1 MRDCYSIPVFSGGS
15 LYFSR
20 LADLIHILFQGG
32 YVRNVAAFFVAQILG
47 NEVKGMDGSRFLRE
61 KRPATKNSPAVL
73 ELDVLEFASYLVD
86 QRDILTDANG
96 LFYIY
101 DAKKRCWDHSPTDSD
116 KTKRWIGEQLKRFDL
131 KAYDSVNVTKN
142 IIDRLVKDLP
152 LTGPL
157 FYLTAHETGGYMNFK
172 NGVFNPM
179 TGVELT
185 DSQEIKRMG
194 FRFQLGVN
202 YTTEPMRSD
211 ELSQFIESIN
221 VSNEDDSLMRNLAR
235 FVFAAGTRTNLSDR
249 FLFFYGQSGCGKS
262 TLGELLSAI
271 IGDGAKAV
279 EWSVIR
285 GDTRILSTLEGRGM
299 VFVDESSSEKF
310 DDTNLKRLTT
320 HTRTIIDKKF
330 APEGVEAQIQAQ
342 VLVCGNNLLKPSGGR
357 EGLERRVSTV
367 VFHKNSKEFTKMVR
381 SLMVSRKG
389 KAKLA
394 QELANAL
401 FEIMRSWSEFPTEY
415 EISKAGKN
423 ALTMMI
429 EQTDDL
435 HDFISE
441 NREKLIALIEL
452 HDEWELLETKKCK
465 PLYDNW
471 AKDNNLQKVLPQ
483 SRLTQNMARILQAR
497 ALTRDSRR
505 RIGGQIRVNALYWSG
520 GDRPRELKTIEEL
533 EQEEVGNELKG
544 AF

>member
-1 MRDCYSIPVFSGGS
+1 
-15 LYFSR
+15 
-20 LADLIHILFQGG
+20 
-32 YVRNVAAFFVAQILG
+32 
-47 NEVKGMDGSRFLRE
+47 MDGSRFLYE
-61 KRPATKNSPAVL
+61 KKPATKNSSAVY
-73 ELDVLEFASYLVD
+73 ELDVLEFTAYLVE
-86 QRDILTDANG
+86 QKDILTDANG
-96 LFYIY
+96 LFYMY
-101 DAKKRCWDHSPTDSD
+101 DARNRFWEHAPTDSD
-116 KTKRWIGEQLKRFDL
+116 KTKRWIGERLKRFGL
-131 KAYDSVNVTKN
+131 QAYDSVNVTKN
-142 IIDRLVKDLP
+142 IIDRLIKDLP
-152 LTGPL
+152 LVGSL
-157 FYLTAHETGGYMNFK
+157 LHQTAYETGGYMNFK

-185 DSQEIKRMG
+185 DPQEIKRKG

-202 YTTEPMRSD
+202 YTTEPMKSE
-211 ELSQFIESIN
+211 ELRQFIESIN
-221 VSNEDDSLMRNLAR
+221 VSNEDETLIRNLAR
-235 FVFAAGTRTNLSDR
+235 FIFAAGTRTNLSDR

-299 VFVDESSSEKF
+299 IFVDESSSEKF

-320 HTRTIIDKKF
+320 HTRTVIDKKF

-367 VFHKNSKEFTKMVR
+367 VFHKNSKEFTKLVR
-381 SLMVSRKG
+381 SLMVSRGG

-401 FEIMRSWSEFPTEY
+401 FEVMRSWPVFPTEY
-415 EISKAGKN
+415 EVSKAGKN

-435 HDFISE
+435 HDFVSD
-441 NREKLIALIEL
+441 NREKLISLIEL
-452 HDEWELLETKKCK
+452 HDELELLETKGYKT
-465 PLYDNW
+465 LYDDW
-471 AKDNNLQKVLPQ
+471 AQANNLKKVLPQ
-483 SRLTQNMARILQAR
+483 SRLTQNMARILQAK
-497 ALTRDSRR
+497 ALTRDARR
-505 RIGGQIRVNALYWSG
+505 RIGGKIRVNALYWSVE
-520 GDRPRELKTIEEL
+520 DRPRELKTVEEL
-533 EQEEVGNELKG
+533 EQEEVGDELKG

>member
-1 MRDCYSIPVFSGGS
+1 
-15 LYFSR
+15 
-20 LADLIHILFQGG
+20 
-32 YVRNVAAFFVAQILG
+32 
-47 NEVKGMDGSRFLRE
+47 MDGSRFLYE
-61 KRPATKNSPAVL
+61 KKRGTKDSPAVYA
-73 ELDVLEFASYLVD
+73 LDVLAFSAYLVE
-86 QRDILTDANG
+86 QENILTDANG
-96 LFYIY
+96 LFYMY
-101 DAKKRCWDHSPTDSD
+101 NARKRFWEHAPTDSD
-116 KTKRWIGEQLKRFDL
+116 KTKRWIGDQLKQFEL
-131 KAYDSVNVTKN
+131 ETYDSVSVTKN
-142 IIDRLVKDLP
+142 IIDRLIKDLP
-152 LTGPL
+152 LVGRL
-157 FYLTAHETGGYMNFK
+157 FYQTAYDTNGYMNFK
-172 NGVFNPM
+172 NGVYNPM
-179 TGVELT
+179 TGEKLT
-185 DSQEIKRMG
+185 DQKEIKRQG

-202 YTTEPMRSD
+202 YTTEPMKSE
-211 ELSQFIESIN
+211 ELRQFIESIN

-262 TLGELLSAI
+262 TLGELLSTI

-299 VFVDESSSEKF
+299 VYVDESSSEKF

-381 SLMVSRKG
+381 SLMVSHEG

-415 EISKAGKN
+415 EVSKAGKN

-452 HDEWELLETKKCK
+452 HDEWELLETKGYK
-465 PLYDNW
+465 PLYDKW
-471 AKDNNLQKVLPQ
+471 AKDNNLKQVLPQ
-483 SRLTQNMARILQAR
+483 SRLTTNMARLLQAQ
-497 ALTRDSRR
+497 ALTRDKRR
-505 RIGGQIRVNALYWSG
+505 RIAGELRYNALIWSAG
-520 GDRPRELKTIEEL
+520 ERPRELKTAEEL
-533 EQEEVGNELKG
+533 DQEEVGNELKG

>member
-1 MRDCYSIPVFSGGS
+1 
-15 LYFSR
+15 
-20 LADLIHILFQGG
+20 
-32 YVRNVAAFFVAQILG
+32 
-47 NEVKGMDGSRFLRE
+47 MDGSRFLYE
-61 KRPATKNSPAVL
+61 KKRATNDSPAIFA
-73 ELDVLEFASYLVD
+73 LDVLAFSAYLVE
-86 QRDILTDANG
+86 RKDILTDANG
-96 LFYIY
+96 LFYMY
-101 DAKKRCWDHSPTDSD
+101 DARKCCWDQAPTDSD
-116 KTKRWIGEQLKRFDL
+116 KTKRWIGEQLKQFSL
-131 KAYDSVNVTKN
+131 EAYDSVNVTKS
-142 IIDRLVKDLP
+142 IIDRLIKDLP
-152 LTGPL
+152 LVGRL
-157 FYLTAHETGGYMNFK
+157 LYQTAYETGGYMNFK

-179 TGVELT
+179 TGEKLT
-185 DSQEIKRMG
+185 DPKEIKRKG

-202 YTTEPMRSD
+202 YTMDSMKSD
-211 ELSQFIESIN
+211 ELRQFIESIN
-221 VSNEDDSLMRNLAR
+221 VSNEDETLIHNLAR

-271 IGDGAKAV
+271 VGDGAKAV

-320 HTRTIIDKKF
+320 HTRTVIDKKF

-367 VFHKNSKEFTKMVR
+367 VFHKNSKEFTKLVR
-381 SLMVSRKG
+381 SLMTSHESKL
-389 KAKLA
+389 KLA

-401 FEIMRSWSEFPTEY
+401 FEVMRGWSVFPTEY
-415 EISKAGKN
+415 EVSKAGKN

-435 HDFISE
+435 HDFVAD

-452 HDEWELLETKKCK
+452 HDELELLETKGYKGI
-465 PLYDNW
+465 YDQW
-471 AKDNNLQKVLPQ
+471 AAENNLKKVLPQ
-483 SRLTQNMARILQAR
+483 SRLTQNMARILQAQ
-497 ALTRDSRR
+497 ALTRDKRK
-505 RIGGQIRVNALYWSG
+505 RIGGEIRHNALFWAAG
-520 GDRPRELKTIEEL
+520 ERPRELKTIEEL
-533 EQEEVGNELKG
+533 EQEEVGDELKG

>member
-1 MRDCYSIPVFSGGS
+1 
-15 LYFSR
+15 
-20 LADLIHILFQGG
+20 
-32 YVRNVAAFFVAQILG
+32 
-47 NEVKGMDGSRFLRE
+47 MDGSRFLYE
-61 KRPATKNSPAVL
+61 KKPATKNSPAVL
-73 ELDVLEFASYLVD
+73 ELDVLEFAAYLVE
-86 QRDILTDANG
+86 QKDILTDANG
-96 LFYIY
+96 LFYMY
-101 DAKKRCWDHSPTDSD
+101 DARKRLWEHTSTDSD
-116 KTKRWIGEQLKRFDL
+116 KTKRWIGEQLKRFNL

-142 IIDRLVKDLP
+142 IIDRLIKDLP
-152 LTGPL
+152 LVGRL
-157 FYLTAHETGGYMNFK
+157 LYQTAYETGGYMNFK

-185 DSQEIKRMG
+185 DPQEIKRKG

-202 YTTEPMRSD
+202 YTRESMKSE
-211 ELSQFIESIN
+211 ELRQFIESIN
-221 VSNEDDSLMRNLAR
+221 VSNEDETLIRNLAR

-285 GDTRILSTLEGRGM
+285 GDTRILSTIEGRGM

-330 APEGVEAQIQAQ
+330 APEGVEVEIQAQ

-381 SLMVSRKG
+381 SLMVSHGG

-401 FEIMRSWSEFPTEY
+401 FEVMRGWSAFPTEY
-415 EISKAGKN
+415 EVSKAGKN
-423 ALTMMI
+423 ALTLMI

-435 HDFISE
+435 HDFISD
-441 NREKLIALIEL
+441 NREKLISLIEL
-452 HDEWELLETKKCK
+452 HDEIELLETKGYKG
-465 PLYDNW
+465 LYDRW
-471 AKDNNLQKVLPQ
+471 ASDNNLKKVLPQ
-483 SRLTQNMARILQAR
+483 SKLTQNMARIMQVQ
-497 ALTRDSRR
+497 ALTREKRK
-505 RIGGQIRVNALYWSG
+505 RIDGELRHNALIWPVG
-520 GDRPRELKTIEEL
+520 ERPRELKDEEEL
-533 EQEEVGNELKG
+533 EREEIGEELKG

>member
-1 MRDCYSIPVFSGGS
+1 
-15 LYFSR
+15 
-20 LADLIHILFQGG
+20 
-32 YVRNVAAFFVAQILG
+32 
-47 NEVKGMDGSRFLRE
+47 MDGSRFLYE
-61 KRPATKNSPAVL
+61 KKPGTKDSPAVL
-73 ELDVLEFASYLVD
+73 ALDVLAFSAYLVE
-86 QRDILTDANG
+86 QGSILTDANG
-96 LFYIY
+96 LFYMY
-101 DAKKRCWDHSPTDSD
+101 NDRKCFWEHAPTDSD
-116 KTKRWIGEQLKRFDL
+116 KTKRWIGNQLKQFDL
-131 KAYDSVNVTKN
+131 EVYDSVSVTKN
-142 IIDRLVKDLP
+142 IIDRLIKDLP
-152 LTGPL
+152 LVGKL
-157 FYLTAHETGGYMNFK
+157 LHQTAYETNGYMNFR

-179 TGVELT
+179 TGEKLT
-185 DSQEIKRMG
+185 DPQEIKRKG
-194 FRFQLGVN
+194 FRFQLGVD
-202 YTTEPMRSD
+202 YTMEPMKSE
-211 ELSQFIESIN
+211 ELRQFIESIN
-221 VSNEDDSLMRNLAR
+221 VSNEDDTLIRNLAR

-299 VFVDESSSEKF
+299 IFVDESSSEKF

-381 SLMVSRKG
+381 SLMVSHDG

-401 FEIMRSWSEFPTEY
+401 FEIMREWPAFPTEY
-415 EISKAGKN
+415 EVSKAGKN

-441 NREKLIALIEL
+441 NREKLISMIEL
-452 HDEWELLETKKCK
+452 HDELELLETKGYK
-465 PLYDNW
+465 PLYDKW
-471 AKDNNLQKVLPQ
+471 AKDNNLKKVLPQ
-483 SRLTQNMARILQAR
+483 SRLTTNMARILQVQ
-497 ALTRDSRR
+497 ALTRDKRR
-505 RIGGQIRVNALYWSG
+505 RIAGELRYNALIWSAG
-520 GDRPRELKTIEEL
+520 ERPRELKTAEEL
-533 EQEEVGNELKG
+533 DQEEVGNELKG

>member
-1 MRDCYSIPVFSGGS
+1 
-15 LYFSR
+15 
-20 LADLIHILFQGG
+20 
-32 YVRNVAAFFVAQILG
+32 
-47 NEVKGMDGSRFLRE
+47 MDGSRFLYE
-61 KRPATKNSPAVL
+61 KKHSTKDSPAVL
-73 ELDVLEFASYLVD
+73 ALDVLAFSAYLVE
-86 QRDILTDANG
+86 QENILTDANG
-96 LFYIY
+96 LFYMY
-101 DAKKRCWDHSPTDSD
+101 NARKRFWEHAPTDSD
-116 KTKRWIGEQLKRFDL
+116 KTKRWIGDQLKQFNL
-131 KAYDSVNVTKN
+131 ETYDSVSVTKN
-142 IIDRLVKDLP
+142 IIDRLIKDLP
-152 LTGPL
+152 LVGRL
-157 FYLTAHETGGYMNFK
+157 FYQTAYDTNGYMNFK

-179 TGVELT
+179 TGEKLT
-185 DSQEIKRMG
+185 DQKEIKRQG
-194 FRFQLGVN
+194 FRFQLGVD
-202 YTTEPMRSD
+202 YTREPMKSE
-211 ELSQFIESIN
+211 ELRQFIESIN

-381 SLMVSRKG
+381 SLMVSHDG

-401 FEIMRSWSEFPTEY
+401 FEIMRSWSTFPTEY
-415 EISKAGKN
+415 EVSKAGKN

-452 HDEWELLETKKCK
+452 HDEWELLETKGYK
-465 PLYDNW
+465 PLYDKW
-471 AKDNNLQKVLPQ
+471 AKDNNLKQVLPQ
-483 SRLTQNMARILQAR
+483 SRLTTNMARLLQAQ
-497 ALTRDSRR
+497 ALTRDKRR
-505 RIGGQIRVNALYWSG
+505 RIAGELRYNALIWSAG
-520 GDRPRELKTIEEL
+520 ERPRELKTAEEL
-533 EQEEVGNELKG
+533 DQEEVGNELKG

>member
-1 MRDCYSIPVFSGGS
+1 
-15 LYFSR
+15 
-20 LADLIHILFQGG
+20 
-32 YVRNVAAFFVAQILG
+32 
-47 NEVKGMDGSRFLRE
+47 MDGSRFLYE
-61 KRPATKNSPAVL
+61 KKLATKDSPAVL
-73 ELDVLEFASYLVD
+73 ALDVLAFSAHLVN
-86 QRDILTDANG
+86 QKDILTDANG
-96 LFYIY
+96 LFYMY
-101 DAKKRCWDHSPTDSD
+101 DARKRCWDQAPTDSD
-116 KTKRWIGEQLKRFDL
+116 KTKRWIGEQLKQFDL
-131 KAYDSVNVTKN
+131 KAYDSVNVTKS
-142 IIDRLVKDLP
+142 IIDRLIKDLP
-152 LTGPL
+152 LVGRL
-157 FYLTAHETGGYMNFK
+157 LYQTAYETGGYMNFK

-179 TGVELT
+179 TGEELT
-185 DSQEIKRMG
+185 DPKEIKRKG

-202 YTTEPMRSD
+202 YTTGSMKSD
-211 ELSQFIESIN
+211 ELRQFIESIN
-221 VSNEDDSLMRNLAR
+221 VSNEDETLIRNLAR

-271 IGDGAKAV
+271 VGDGAKAV

-320 HTRTIIDKKF
+320 HTRTVIDKKF

-381 SLMVSRKG
+381 SLMTSHENKS
-389 KAKLA
+389 KLA

-401 FEIMRSWSEFPTEY
+401 FEVMRSWSTFPTEY
-415 EISKAGKN
+415 EVSKAGKN

-441 NREKLIALIEL
+441 NRDKLIALIEL
-452 HDEWELLETKKCK
+452 HDELELLETKGYKGI
-465 PLYDNW
+465 YDQW
-471 AKDNNLQKVLPQ
+471 AADNNLKKVLPQ
-483 SRLTQNMARILQAR
+483 SRLTQNMARILQTQ
-497 ALTRDSRR
+497 ALTRDKRK
-505 RIGGQIRVNALYWSG
+505 RIGGEIRHNALFWAV
-520 GDRPRELKTIEEL
+520 GDRPREFKTIEEL
-533 EQEEVGNELKG
+533 EQEEVGDELKG